1 MIKMKPLSLIKLIV
15 LVALLFSAQTSWM
28 HAESVTQLGLRPE
41 AGIDNTEALQEILNT
56 GPAEISF
63 PKGTY
68 NIGTIQIPGGRTLK
82 FAKDAIVRPVVEKIE
97 NKNLFVIAGDDVR
110 IDGLYYDF
118 AWNGAGMK
126 ETPVHNLVYAYGV
139 KYVTVSNAN
148 VKNSD
153 ERKLIPLE
161 QRARKG
167 RFYNFNGTTPMENY
181 SHVGYFNSQ
190 VLFRAIESAHLTLE
204 NSVGF
209 RLHGMMESDLCDDVV
224 VRGNRMTSGNYMTRF
239 AEGGESLRHYDNWSR
254 DVKYQAV
261 WFGGS
266 PDPSRKKNLPRGSST
281 VVYRD
286 IKAGDPGY
294 NRHTSGAY
302 DVLIQNNYAEYG
314 NTLCWGNKGRQV
326 VIDGNIARFIADY
339 AYGTEGGENLVFSN
353 NIAINCTAGGIAS
366 MYWGEKI
373 LITGNQVIIRH
384 EPWDAEYSWWDD
396 PSKYLGPFVRLHHG
410 PSNPEDRYGA
420 GAVQISDNLFV
431 NELTTRT
438 VQLSVQAGRDV
449 LIGGNKFI
457 NGSINKFGE
466 GRLTV
471 MDNEFISRLEFDP
484 ATIFVK
490 PMGTSMAIVKGN
502 IFRKEPLVDTGTEEQ
517 KRAESNKVP
526 YFAFTGDDQVGMESE
541 EANMEG
547 DAAAISLTTN
557 VPFFGLV
564 EDNFIYGWK
573 EAFYGMVRPNVDGA
587 TFVVQKNTTDGKIH
601 VNDGSQKAKAKLD
614 GNIELP
620 SGLMK

>member
-1 MIKMKPLSLIKLIV
+1 MTIKPFSLFKPITA
-15 LVALLFSAQTSWM
+15 VAIIFSVSAQFVA
-28 HAESVTQLGLRPE
+28 AESVIELGLQAE
-41 AGIDNTEALQEILNT
+41 ADIDNTENLQQILNT
-56 GPAEISF
+56 GPTELEF
-63 PKGTY
+63 PAGTY
-68 NIGTIQIPGGRTLK
+68 YIGSVTIPEGRTLK
-82 FAKDAIVRPVVEKIE
+82 FSKDALIRPVVEKI
-97 NKNLFVIAGDDVR
+97 NDKNLFIVDGDDVR
-110 IDGLYYDF
+110 IEGIYYDF

-126 ETPVHNLVYAYGV
+126 ETPVHNLIYAYGV
-139 KYVTVSNAN
+139 KHVTVSQAN

-167 RFYNFNGTTPMENY
+167 RFYNFNGYTPMEKY
-181 SHVGYFNSQ
+181 SHVGYYNSQ
-190 VLFRAIESAHLTLE
+190 VIFRAIESEHLTLE
-204 NSVGF
+204 DSVGS
-209 RLHGMMESDLCDDVV
+209 RLHGMMEADLCSDVV
-224 VRGNRMTSGNYMTRF
+224 VRGNRMVSGNYMTRF
-239 AEGGESLRHYDNWSR
+239 SEGGESLRHYDNWSR

-266 PDPSRKKNLPRGSST
+266 PDPSRKKNLPRGSAT

-294 NRHTSGAY
+294 NKHTSGAY

-339 AYGTEGGENLVFSN
+339 AYGSEGGENLIFSN

-366 MYWGEKI
+366 MYWGEKL

-384 EPWDAEYSWWDD
+384 EPWDPEFSWWDD

-420 GAVQISDNLFV
+420 GSVQISDNLFV

-457 NGSINKFGE
+457 NGAINKFGE

-471 MDNEFISRLEFDP
+471 MDNEFISRMEFDP
-484 ATIFVK
+484 ATVFVK
-490 PMGTSMAIVKGN
+490 PMGTSMTIVKGN
-502 IFRKEPLVDTGTEEQ
+502 IFRKEPAVDTGTEEE
-517 KRAESNKVP
+517 KRSEANKVP
-526 YFAFTGDDQVGMESE
+526 YFAFTGDDQAGMESE
-541 EANMEG
+541 EAAMEG
-547 DAAAISLTTN
+547 DAAAITLTTN

-573 EAFYGMVRPNVDGA
+573 EAFYGMVRRNVDES
-587 TFVVQKNTTDGKIH
+587 TMIVQKNTTDGKIH
-601 VNDGSQKAKAKLD
+601 VNDESQKAKLKLD
-614 GNIELP
+614 GNMELP
-620 SGLMK
+620 KGLMK